1 MPSDTSPLAPS
12 APPAPR
18 LLRRW
23 DLGDPQR
30 IAPLPES
37 GPHRAWR
44 VETAAGVVLLKRYG
58 AEADRRRVLFE
69 HSVRTA
75 LDEAGLPVPAP
86 VPARDGRTL
95 VRADGQGHAVFPWT
109 DGTRREG
116 LELSLRQC
124 HELGELLGR
133 LHAELDRLTPPV
145 QQSLLVPTSRAADAV
160 AAVDGLLAALPP
172 DGDDFAALARR
183 RLAERRA
190 LLVELA
196 DHQPPEAEAF
206 AVGYVH
212 GAFDARNVLYGR
224 TRQVA
229 AVVGWGGL
237 RIAPFAG
244 DLVRAAAALFAGHG
258 EERGLDLDRAQAF
271 VAGHRTAF
279 PLDAGQIYSAVHR
292 LWWEHL
298 CDLGPLRRHYL
309 ERRDPAGAADAALV
323 AWWTQN
329 LDRTLEAFAAPYTS
343 AARADLVGHLDGP

>member
-1 MPSDTSPLAPS
+1 MEPGMPSDTEPS

-23 DLGDPQR
+23 NLGDPLR
-30 IAPLPES
+30 TAPLPS
-37 GPHRAWR
+37 DGPHRAWR
-44 VETAAGVVLLKRYG
+44 VETASGVVLLKRYG
-58 AEADRRRVLFE
+58 AGTDRRRVLVE

-75 LDEAGLPVPAP
+75 LEEAGLPVPAP

-109 DGTRREG
+109 DGARRGG

-160 AAVDGLLAALPP
+160 ATIDGLLADLPH
-172 DGDDFAALARR
+172 DGDDFTALARR

-206 AVGYVH
+206 AVGYIH
-212 GAFDARNVLYGR
+212 GAFDADNVLYGR
-224 TRQVA
+224 TRQVS

-237 RIAPFAG
+237 RIAPFAE
-244 DLVRAAAALFAGHG
+244 DLVRAATALFAGHG

-279 PLDAGQIYSAVHR
+279 PLDPGQICSAVHR

-309 ERRDPAGAADAALV
+309 ERRDPAGAADVALV
-323 AWWTQN
+323 SWWTQH
-329 LDRTLEAFAAPYTS
+329 LDRTLEAFAAPYHAS
-343 AARADLVGHLDGP
+343 AEGAERLDVP